1 MGGALEGSAG
11 LDTMQTLRIKTGCAD
26 LIARYALA
34 VNRWDLDEF
43 VALWTPDAVWQR
55 PGNPPLEGYD
65 AIRGFMAA
73 QPVDRVLR
81 HVNGA
86 SVITVVDE
94 HDARAWSQTT
104 VYDSAGKWS
113 LPAPLSGP
121 DMVVEYED
129 RIVVDGER
137 FRFARRDTTVV
148 LSTPQ
153 SARAN

>member
-1 MGGALEGSAG
+1 MHETG
-11 LDTMQTLRIKTGCAD
+11 LDPLRVLRIKTGCAD

-43 VALWTPDAVWQR
+43 VSLWTPDAVWQR
-55 PGNPPLEGYD
+55 PGNAPLEGQD

-73 QPVDRVLR
+73 LSTERVLR

-86 SVITVVDE
+86 NLVTVTGE
-94 HDARAWSQTT
+94 HEARSWSQTT
-104 VYDSAGKWS
+104 VYATAGSWS
-113 LPAPLSGP
+113 LPAPFSGP

-129 RIVVDGER
+129 RIVVDGDR

-148 LSTPQ
+148 FSAPQ
-153 SARAN
+153 STRAQ